1 MWAPG
6 PKKTSGR
13 RRRTAERGKPTSA
26 ICPEKTLHDAVGV
39 PRFAGLAFITL
50 NKSAH
55 GGVLRYRGVRVA
67 IQLRERVPDR
77 VTGVSRECPDLTS
90 ATHAFLGSARGAEV
104 RLDTHEP
111 VH

>member
-26 ICPEKTLHDAVGV
+26 ICPEKTLHEAVGV
-39 PRFAGLAFITL
+39 LRFAGLAFITL

-55 GGVLRYRGVRVA
+55 GGVLRYRGVRVD
-67 IQLRERVPDR
+67 IQLRERVKDR
-77 VTGVSRECPDLTS
+77 VTGVRREVAGITSVTRDLR
-90 ATHAFLGSARGAEV
+90 GSARGV
-104 RLDTHEP
+104 DVCLGTL
-111 VH
+111 